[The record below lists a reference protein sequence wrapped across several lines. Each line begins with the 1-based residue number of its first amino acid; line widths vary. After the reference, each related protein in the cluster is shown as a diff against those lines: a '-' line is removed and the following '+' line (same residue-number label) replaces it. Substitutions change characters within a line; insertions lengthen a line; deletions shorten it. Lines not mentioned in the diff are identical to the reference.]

1 MIIKHKILLAFSLL
15 MLALSSCAD
24 VKETDYLP
32 LPDTIQ
38 LKAEPGMVRAVMEER
53 GRITEYDFIEKENTL
68 VLNPYIGTD
77 GNTVYAYLG
86 YSRDE
91 VLQLIAMSEAEEE
104 AYFETR
110 PEDFSHEIE
119 VYHNL
124 EDAQP
129 DQIISLKVPEDK
141 EIKFHQMFFDSVNDV
156 FMFKGVEKA
165 DEGWALY
172 YYAFDI
178 NGGMIERMPLPDLD
192 WNGNLSYNGS
202 CLFTENSIY
211 YLEQLPYDFKAQ
223 FDEFEF
229 FRYDLLTDERTK
241 LTDENVIGMFES
253 DGVIYYFT
261 QNYDEYGYSESM
273 NLLYLDG
280 EESVVVHKA
289 FSPASRTLH
298 DVKYDAVNQ
307 ILYFTDGDAVYSYSF
322 DDGITRQI
330 LMSGDK
336 HLQISGITDDSIII
350 LNGSYVTT
358 AYERTAEK
366 VSLTDNQVTLNLYR
380 QMSADDT
387 DRHQDIFRIMT
398 VNGYSAKGETSVIED
413 AHEYQFAMAKKLLAG
428 DTDFDIFY
436 VSTEMA
442 DLMKGQ
448 YYEDLSQYPLL
459 NGYYDRMVSGV
470 KELCTIEGIPALIPV
485 HLYTDSMRVNKSC
498 VTGDAT
504 LARTLED
511 LLNIRKNIPLKSGSY
526 LFSGTNLYILMRP
539 WFEQLVS
546 NYMADVISDKQAE
559 KDLKL
564 LFDLAEELKND
575 PQVYLN
581 SGATTT
587 PTLLRNLQNIG
598 LDGSLSPDQTA
609 APMLKISEDYKH
621 TWNGGFYAINPNSP
635 NKEMAAVFL
644 ACLMERDRNLGFG
657 NAQIYADAPE
667 KNGSIR
673 GNGSDVLYEVY
684 LTQLADGVRGYE
696 IPDFGDT
703 LRDLF
708 RKIENQEITASEA
721 AKQLFRS
728 IKMVKYE

>member
-1 MIIKHKILLAFSLL
+1 M
-15 MLALSSCAD
+15 D
-24 VKETDYLP
+24 ET
-32 LPDTIQ
+32 
-38 LKAEPGMVRAVMEER
+38 A
-53 GRITEYDFIEKENTL
+53 RITEYDFIENENYL
-68 VLNPYIGTD
+68 NLNPYICITD
-77 GNTVYAYLG
+77 TTVYSFLQYPREEA
-86 YSRDE
+86 
-91 VLQLIAMSEAEEE
+91 LQLIGMSEADEN
-104 AYFETR
+104 AYFAEKI
-110 PEDFSHEIE
+110 PDYHYEIE
-119 VYHNL
+119 VYNDFT
-124 EDAQP
+124 DAQP
-129 DQIISLKVPEDK
+129 DNVITLDVPHENNIKLHEMQYDHGK
-141 EIKFHQMFFDSVNDV
+141 EIFV
-156 FMFKGVEKA
+156 FKGVEHI
-165 DEGWALY
+165 DNEWVY
-172 YYAFDI
+172 YYYTFDLT
-178 NGGMIERMPLPDLD
+178 GKLMDRMPLPELD
-192 WNGNLSYNGS
+192 WNGVLSYRRYLFRDNCVYYLEELSYN
-202 CLFTENSIY
+202 
-211 YLEQLPYDFKAQ
+211 PMAQ
-223 FDEFEF
+223 YEEFRII
-229 FRYDLLTDERTK
+229 RYDLSTNQQVKLDTD
-241 LTDENVIGMFES
+241 NVIGIFETN
-253 DGVIYYFT
+253 GVMYYFT
-261 QNYDEYGYSESM
+261 QNFNEYGLSETL
-273 NLLYLDG
+273 NLMRL
-280 EESVVVHKA
+280 EEEKSYPVHEA
-289 FSPASRTLH
+289 FQPGVITLR
-298 DVKYDAVNQ
+298 DVEYDADRQ
-307 ILYFTDGDAVYSYSF
+307 ILYFTDGAYVYSYSF
-322 DDGITRQI
+322 DDGITRQ
-330 LMSGDK
+330 LLLSGDK
-336 HLQISGITDDSIII
+336 HLMLQGITDDAIIVT
-350 LNGSYVTT
+350 NGNYATT
-358 AYERTAEK
+358 VYERTTEK
-366 VSLTDNQVTLNLYR
+366 VSLSDNQVTLNLYR
-380 QMSADDT
+380 QMSPDDF

-398 VNGYSAKGETSVIED
+398 VNGFSAKGETYAIED
-413 AHEYQFAMAKKLLAG
+413 TDEYQFAMAKKLLAG

-546 NYMADVISDKQAE
+546 NYMADVIPDKQAE

-609 APMLKISEDYKH
+609 APMLKITEDYKH

>member
-1 MIIKHKILLAFSLL
+1 MNNKYNIRFLLVFLIAS
-15 MLALSSCAD
+15 LSSCTPALN
-24 VKETDYLP
+24 ETP
-32 LPDTIQ
+32 TILPDTIQ
-38 LKAEPGMVRAVMEER
+38 LKADPGMVRTVMDETA
-53 GRITEYDFIEKENTL
+53 RITEYDFIENENYL
-68 VLNPYIGTD
+68 NLNPYICITD
-77 GNTVYAYLG
+77 TTVYSFLQYPREEA
-86 YSRDE
+86 
-91 VLQLIAMSEAEEE
+91 LQLIGMSEADEN
-104 AYFETR
+104 AYFAEKI
-110 PEDFSHEIE
+110 PDYHYEIE
-119 VYHNL
+119 VYNDFT
-124 EDAQP
+124 DAQP
-129 DQIISLKVPEDK
+129 DNVITLDVPHENNIKLHEMQYDHGK
-141 EIKFHQMFFDSVNDV
+141 EIFV
-156 FMFKGVEKA
+156 FKGVEHI
-165 DEGWALY
+165 DNEWVY
-172 YYAFDI
+172 YYYTFDLT
-178 NGGMIERMPLPDLD
+178 GKLMDRMPLPELD
-192 WNGNLSYNGS
+192 WNGVLSYRRYLFRDNCVYYLEELSYN
-202 CLFTENSIY
+202 
-211 YLEQLPYDFKAQ
+211 PMAQ
-223 FDEFEF
+223 YEEFRII
-229 FRYDLLTDERTK
+229 RYDLSTNQQVKLDTD
-241 LTDENVIGMFES
+241 NVIGIFETN
-253 DGVIYYFT
+253 GVMYYFT
-261 QNYDEYGYSESM
+261 QNFNEYGLSETL
-273 NLLYLDG
+273 NLMRL
-280 EESVVVHKA
+280 EEEKSYPVHEA
-289 FSPASRTLH
+289 FQPGVITLR
-298 DVKYDAVNQ
+298 DVEYDADRQ
-307 ILYFTDGDAVYSYSF
+307 ILYFTDGAYVYSYSF
-322 DDGITRQI
+322 DDGITRQ
-330 LMSGDK
+330 LLLSGDK
-336 HLQISGITDDSIII
+336 HLMLQGITDDAIIVT
-350 LNGSYVTT
+350 NGNYATT
-358 AYERTAEK
+358 VYERTTEK
-366 VSLTDNQVTLNLYR
+366 VSLSDNQVTLNLYR
-380 QMSADDT
+380 QMSPDDF

-398 VNGYSAKGETSVIED
+398 VNGFSAKGETYAIED
-413 AHEYQFAMAKKLLAG
+413 TDEYQFAMAKKLLAG

-470 KELCTIEGIPALIPV
+470 KELCTIDGIPALIPV

-511 LLNIRKNIPLKSGSY
+511 LLDIRKNIPLKSGSY

-546 NYMADVISDKQAE
+546 NYMADVIPDKQAE

-609 APMLKISEDYKH
+609 APMLKITEDYKH

-708 RKIENQEITASEA
+708 KKIDNGDVTSAEA
-721 AKQLFRS
+721 AKELFRHL
-728 IKMVKYE
+728 KMVKYE

>member
-1 MIIKHKILLAFSLL
+1 M
-15 MLALSSCAD
+15 D
-24 VKETDYLP
+24 ET
-32 LPDTIQ
+32 
-38 LKAEPGMVRAVMEER
+38 A
-53 GRITEYDFIEKENTL
+53 RITEYDFIENENYL
-68 VLNPYIGTD
+68 NLNPYICITD
-77 GNTVYAYLG
+77 TTVYSFLQYPREEA
-86 YSRDE
+86 
-91 VLQLIAMSEAEEE
+91 LQLIGMSEADEN
-104 AYFETR
+104 AYFAEKI
-110 PEDFSHEIE
+110 PDYHYEIE
-119 VYHNL
+119 VYNDFT
-124 EDAQP
+124 DAQP
-129 DQIISLKVPEDK
+129 DNVITLDVPHENNIKLHEMQYDHGK
-141 EIKFHQMFFDSVNDV
+141 EIFV
-156 FMFKGVEKA
+156 FKGVEHI
-165 DEGWALY
+165 DNEWVY
-172 YYAFDI
+172 YYYTFDLT
-178 NGGMIERMPLPDLD
+178 GKLMDRMPLPELD
-192 WNGNLSYNGS
+192 WNGVLSYRRYLFRDNCVYYLEELSYN
-202 CLFTENSIY
+202 
-211 YLEQLPYDFKAQ
+211 PMAQ
-223 FDEFEF
+223 YEEFRII
-229 FRYDLLTDERTK
+229 RYDLSTNQQVKLDTD
-241 LTDENVIGMFES
+241 NVIGIFETN
-253 DGVIYYFT
+253 GVMYYFT
-261 QNYDEYGYSESM
+261 QNFNEYGLSETL
-273 NLLYLDG
+273 NLMRL
-280 EESVVVHKA
+280 EEEKSYPVHEA
-289 FSPASRTLH
+289 FQPGVITLR
-298 DVKYDAVNQ
+298 DVEYDADRQ
-307 ILYFTDGDAVYSYSF
+307 ILYFTDGAYVYSYSF
-322 DDGITRQI
+322 DDGITRQ
-330 LMSGDK
+330 LLLSGDK
-336 HLQISGITDDSIII
+336 HLMLQGITDDAIIVT
-350 LNGSYVTT
+350 NGNYATT
-358 AYERTAEK
+358 VYERTTEK
-366 VSLTDNQVTLNLYR
+366 VSLSDNQVTLNLYR
-380 QMSADDT
+380 QMSPDDF

-398 VNGYSAKGETSVIED
+398 VNGFSAKGETYAIED
-413 AHEYQFAMAKKLLAG
+413 TDEYQFAMAKKLLAG

-609 APMLKISEDYKH
+609 APMLKITEDYKH